1 VYCPECGHHNRESA
15 RFCGRCGASLI
26 ELTEGEATVSFTPPA
41 EPGADS
47 GVMEAVVEGA
57 TLVIRLGGG
66 RAGDQFPVGPSITS
80 IGRAPESDVFLDD
93 VTVSREHAVLE
104 QRQDGIARE
113 GGNGDRVKATVE
125 THGRPRPLL
134 RRRVARLAPRR
145 DDRRSPGG
153 RSFLTESAQG

>member
-93 VTVSREHAVLE
+93 VTVSRDHALLVHRGDGWHLDDLGSLNGTYVNRE
-104 QRQDGIARE
+104 RIESRRLTDADELQVGKYKLTFLQR
-113 GGNGDRVKATVE
+113 
-125 THGRPRPLL
+125 
-134 RRRVARLAPRR
+134 
-145 DDRRSPGG
+145 
-153 RSFLTESAQG
+153 